1 MSKEITYNEYQKQI
15 KDKDVFVN
23 AFVRRVLCMTSKMFE
38 YSGLPDSIPQTEMER
53 ILQTNGVVGVAQ
65 VNGVLYALDGNTG
78 GELDMYYRPTQ
89 YTVANP
95 YLRLNKTYNIG
106 DDIAIIRNTPNMD
119 SLLPVI
125 GKYAVLM
132 CDGTITLN
140 MASILSRITMLI
152 SASDDKT
159 KESADSFVAKILQGD
174 FSVIGEN
181 AFFKGV
187 NLQTPPQGTSNQIG
201 QLIELLQYYR
211 ATMLQDIG
219 INANYNMKRERL
231 NTAELETNVD
241 VLLPYVDSMLQERV
255 NGVNEINRLFGT
267 DISVTLGSSWK
278 LEHEN
283 YLSLLNG
290 TENEHDHLPDE
301 DMTETEETE
310 ETDGNDTETEETEE
324 TEETDGNDTE
334 TEETEETENEKEEEN
349 ESK

>member
-1 MSKEITYNEYQKQI
+1 MSNNEITYNLYQAQV

-23 AFVRRVLCMTSKMFE
+23 AFISRALCMTSKMFE
-38 YSGLPDSIPQTEMER
+38 YSGLPDSIPQTELER
-53 ILQTNGVVGVAQ
+53 ILQTNGAVGVAQ
-65 VNGVLYALDGNTG
+65 VNRELYALDGAAG
-78 GELDMYYRPTQ
+78 GELDAYYRPTQ

-95 YLRLNKTYNIG
+95 YLQLNKTFTIG
-106 DDIAIIRNTPNMD
+106 EDIAIIRNTPNSD
-119 SLLPVI
+119 SLLPTI

-159 KESADSFVAKILQGD
+159 KQSADAFVAKILQGD

-241 VLLPYVDSMLQERV
+241 VLLPYVDSMLQERI

-290 TENEHDHLPDE
+290 TENEHDHSSDE

-310 ETDGNDTETEETEE
+310 GNDTETDGNDTETEETEE
-324 TEETDGNDTE
+324 TED
-334 TEETEETENEKEEEN
+334 EKEEED